1 MFIPR
6 NLASGPRSG
15 RARRSVDAALR
26 MVLVASCLS
35 LHPAGAR
42 AESERATFHLSTE
55 FHGPLGYTD
64 PAAARNLQHGM
75 ANMVAFWPPANDDM
89 RRFVMSRDVRLN
101 FHLQGASHVKN
112 DSVAS
117 IESQRLAAARI
128 CAAQPHKHPLW
139 TLMIEWDQS
148 GGAWVPNG
156 RPRYT
161 ALTRAQAHARFADY
175 YLNQSPPLGVY
186 LREPS
191 AARPCRLAAVTDHSP
206 NAFDA
211 YEFGVDVGLLE
222 RGIDELGD
230 VATGLAFVRGAGR
243 LYNRPWGID
252 LSTWRTAADSA
263 TSFDAAGR
271 QTGGWSPSYL
281 RRHMYAAYMA
291 GAHILQLEPTLY
303 YLAGGTTLN
312 PFGLAVKQFADFALR
327 RHPDVGTPAVPIAL
341 MLDAHNG
348 FDTKHGP
355 YNQQDAVW
363 YQDIAYS
370 PGDFMIDNFLKLA
383 YPDHWRHGTTPGA
396 PFSTAAGYR
405 RFLASGGDPRPY
417 EPMPFTRWGDTLDVT
432 LNRATLDSLRRY
444 KVIVLLGDV
453 VIDARLRR
461 VLDAWV
467 RAGGT
472 LVTNV
477 RQTTAADETLLG
489 VRLGAAYLS
498 GTTSKWS
505 SDNTSYTER
514 PFMYKPVVPVS
525 ARVLATAGDG
535 APLITSNAVGA
546 GRVILTTP
554 DYLQTATRDRLVEIG
569 VRLLDQ
575 LNREHAPAV
584 VSGPDAQYMFSTG
597 PGRLITTIINNSGI
611 AWSGSITANIPGA
624 VAAVREY
631 TADTAAACRRAGSS
645 VSVTASV
652 PAYDLRVFSIE
663 YAPGAS
669 GPGAAC

>member
-1 MFIPR
+1 MYI
-6 NLASGPRSG
+6 
-15 RARRSVDAALR
+15 RRSPRPGSSSRRVRRLVAAALP
-26 MVLVASCLS
+26 VILVASCLS

-42 AESERATFHLSTE
+42 AESERAIFHLSAE
-55 FHGPLGYTD
+55 FHGPHGYTD
-64 PAAARNLQHGM
+64 PAAAMNLQHGM
-75 ANMVAFWPPANDDM
+75 ANMIAFWPPANDDM

-101 FHLQGASHVKN
+101 FHLQGASHVKS
-112 DSVAS
+112 DSVAA

-128 CAAQPHKHPLW
+128 CAAQPNKHPVW

-148 GGAWVPNG
+148 GGAWVPKG
-156 RPRYT
+156 RPRYGG
-161 ALTRAQAHARFADY
+161 LTRAQAHARFVDY
-175 YLNQSPPLGVY
+175 YLNQSPPLGAY
-186 LREPS
+186 LRQPS
-191 AARPCRLAAVTDHSP
+191 SARPCRLGAVTDHSP

-222 RGIDELGD
+222 RGVDELGD
-230 VATGLAFVRGAGR
+230 VATGLAFMRGAGR
-243 LYNRPWGID
+243 LHDRPWGID

-263 TSFDAAGR
+263 TSFDADGR

-303 YLAGGTTLN
+303 YLPGGAALN

-341 MLDAHNG
+341 MLDAHSG

-363 YQDIAYS
+363 YQDIPYS
-370 PGDFMIDNFLKLA
+370 SGDFMIDNFLKLA
-383 YPDHWRHGTTPGA
+383 YPDHWRHGTTAGA
-396 PFSTAAGYR
+396 PFSNAAGYR
-405 RFLASGGDPRPY
+405 RFLASGADPRPY
-417 EPMPFTRWGDTLDVT
+417 EPMPLTRWGDTLDVT

-444 KVIVLLGDV
+444 KVIALLGDV

-461 VLDAWV
+461 VLEAWV

-472 LVTNV
+472 LVVNA
-477 RQTTAADETLLG
+477 RQATSADETLLG

-498 GTTSKWS
+498 GTASRWS
-505 SDNTSYTER
+505 ADNTAYTER
-514 PFMYKPVVPVS
+514 PFRYKPVALVS

-554 DYLQTATRDRLVEIG
+554 DYLQTTARDRLVEIG
-569 VRLLDQ
+569 VRLFDQ
-575 LNREHAPAV
+575 LSREYAPAF
-584 VSGPDAQYMFSTG
+584 VSGPGAQYMFSTG
-597 PGRLITTIINNSGI
+597 PGKLITTIINNSGM
-611 AWSGSITANIPGA
+611 AWNGSITANIPGP

-631 TADTAAACRRAGSS
+631 TADTAAGCRRAGPS

-652 PAYDLRVFSIE
+652 PAYDLRVFAIE
-663 YAPGAS
+663 YAPGTPR
-669 GPGAAC
+669 PGAAC